1 MQYLILLLLVALL
14 IWVGFLSFRFSK
26 LQRQIFTLTSGAEE
40 VDVLEAVS
48 EHVRKVEEA
57 SRRQDRII
65 REQQRISERLGRT
78 LQNVGLVRYNAFDDI
93 GGELSFSLSLLSDE
107 GDGIVLSN
115 IRGRNES
122 MVYAKGIERGRSKIA
137 LSEEEQEAINR
148 VMGESQKND
157 LQREGYGPSKAH

>member
-14 IWVGFLSFRFSK
+14 IWIGFLSFRFNK
-26 LQRQIFTLTSGAEE
+26 LQRQMFTLTSGAEE

-48 EHVRKVEEA
+48 EHIRKVEEA
-57 SRRQDRII
+57 GRRQDRII
-65 REQQRISERLGRT
+65 REQQRINERLGRT
-78 LQNVGLVRYNAFDDI
+78 LQNVGLVRYNAFGDI

-122 MVYAKGIERGRSKIA
+122 MVYAKRIERGRSKVT
-137 LSEEEQEAINR
+137 LSEEEEEAVSRAMGQRQE
-148 VMGESQKND
+148 K
-157 LQREGYGPSKAH
+157 

>member
-14 IWVGFLSFRFSK
+14 IWIGFLSFRLNK
-26 LQRQIFTLTSGAEE
+26 LQRRMFTLTWGAEE

-48 EHVRKVEEA
+48 EHIRKVEEA

-65 REQQRISERLGRT
+65 REQQRINERLGRT
-78 LQNVGLVRYNAFDDI
+78 LQKVGLVRYNAFDDI

-122 MVYAKGIERGRSKIA
+122 MVYAKRIEGGRSKVT
-137 LSEEEQEAINR
+137 LSEEEEEAVSRAMGQRQE
-148 VMGESQKND
+148 E
-157 LQREGYGPSKAH
+157 